1 MQDFQKAAVGSFAAL
16 TIASS
21 AVTNVL
27 PANAFTVP
35 PAFSS
40 STVVAE
46 KVTREGVYGEYTV
59 DVQPQKYDDARST
72 YKSATETKSKKGK
85 LTRSVL
91 TSCTALFRK
100 LINFWLLIRFYFV
113 KENTQLYWPS

>member
-1 MQDFQKAAVGSFAAL
+1 MLELQKVAVGAFAAL

-27 PANAFTVP
+27 PANAIVS

-40 STVVAE
+40 STMVAE
-46 KVTREGVYGEYTV
+46 KVTREGVYGEYSV

-72 YKSATETKSKKGK
+72 FKSASETKSKKG
-85 LTRSVL
+85 
-91 TSCTALFRK
+91 
-100 LINFWLLIRFYFV
+100 
-113 KENTQLYWPS
+113 